1 MESDSKRDRGEKGV
15 KERTKIL
22 NHMIAKTDRTD
33 NELWLPLWM
42 HSYDTAG
49 VMEYLYHNW
58 VPPAAIKVIC
68 KDMGEEMGL
77 KVCLFLAYCHD
88 TAKMTY
94 VFQSNISEGVKIIRE
109 AIIQEGIKLIDP
121 KKLTNR
127 ISHSLCGEGI
137 LRKYGVPIG
146 ISVIVGSHHG
156 KTPDEC
162 SDEIEEKIEN
172 YGKDVFF
179 GQQRGKWEAIWKEW
193 LDTALEKSGFSSVE
207 ELPDISME
215 AQVILTGLLI
225 MADWIASNTYYFPL
239 IKTDCLGKDTDY
251 PKRVNN
257 AIERL
262 NLPEFW
268 IPGENDWGMDDALFE
283 ERFGFLPR
291 EVQHT
296 AMEIAQNTIEPGIFI
311 LEAQMGVGKT
321 EAALAMA
328 EILGQKAGSGGIFFG
343 LPTQAT
349 ANGLFPRLMKWAEQQ
364 SENVKLGIR
373 LAHGAV
379 ALNEDYQQLIKGSA
393 LSVGEDEE
401 NNLVVHSWFEGR
413 KVALLVDFVIGTID
427 QLLMAALNQRHVMLR
442 HLGLAGKVVIIDE
455 VHSYDS
461 YMMTFLE
468 RILNWLGAYHVPVI
482 VLSAT
487 LPQKYRFNLIQ
498 AYLNK
503 RNMNASADWCNAT
516 GYPLFTWTDGKQ
528 VCQKQMRL
536 DGKKEIVQVIR
547 IKDEECME
555 ILKNSLKDGGCAGI
569 ILNTVARAQDFAQK
583 IVECFPE
590 CEMIQMHSQFIIS
603 DRAEIER
610 EILKRAGK
618 NSTSEQRNKL
628 IIVGTQVLEQSL
640 DIDFD
645 VMITDLCPMD
655 LLLQRIGR
663 EHRHGGRI
671 RPFCLQLA
679 KCYVLTETRAVYD
692 EWLLQR
698 TLDKLPEQFCLP
710 DDIPVY
716 VQKVYAEPEECEK
729 NELWHRYDTNLKKL
743 KKEAERSLVGEPA
756 CEDETNPEFD
766 SIATWMSEGDPELTD
781 ASALAS
787 VRAGSPSIEV
797 LVLRK
802 KGDDICF
809 LPWQYGG
816 KRISADNIPSEE
828 ETKEILKQKLRLSS
842 IFSNEYNYKPVLKKL
857 RDDTDQ
863 YFAQWQ
869 YAPKLREELVL
880 LLDENL
886 CAELNKHHLHYDS
899 KTGLS
904 SRKEDKKK

>member
-262 NLPEFW
+262 NFPEFW

-296 AMEIAQNTIEPGIFI
+296 AMEIA
-311 LEAQMGVGKT
+311 
-321 EAALAMA
+321 
-328 EILGQKAGSGGIFFG
+328 
-343 LPTQAT
+343 
-349 ANGLFPRLMKWAEQQ
+349 
-364 SENVKLGIR
+364 
-373 LAHGAV
+373 
-379 ALNEDYQQLIKGSA
+379 
-393 LSVGEDEE
+393 
-401 NNLVVHSWFEGR
+401 
-413 KVALLVDFVIGTID
+413 
-427 QLLMAALNQRHVMLR
+427 
-442 HLGLAGKVVIIDE
+442 
-455 VHSYDS
+455 
-461 YMMTFLE
+461 
-468 RILNWLGAYHVPVI
+468 
-482 VLSAT
+482 
-487 LPQKYRFNLIQ
+487 
-498 AYLNK
+498 
-503 RNMNASADWCNAT
+503 
-516 GYPLFTWTDGKQ
+516 
-528 VCQKQMRL
+528 
-536 DGKKEIVQVIR
+536 
-547 IKDEECME
+547 
-555 ILKNSLKDGGCAGI
+555 
-569 ILNTVARAQDFAQK
+569 
-583 IVECFPE
+583 
-590 CEMIQMHSQFIIS
+590 
-603 DRAEIER
+603 
-610 EILKRAGK
+610 
-618 NSTSEQRNKL
+618 
-628 IIVGTQVLEQSL
+628 
-640 DIDFD
+640 
-645 VMITDLCPMD
+645 
-655 LLLQRIGR
+655 
-663 EHRHGGRI
+663 
-671 RPFCLQLA
+671 
-679 KCYVLTETRAVYD
+679 
-692 EWLLQR
+692 
-698 TLDKLPEQFCLP
+698 
-710 DDIPVY
+710 
-716 VQKVYAEPEECEK
+716 
-729 NELWHRYDTNLKKL
+729 
-743 KKEAERSLVGEPA
+743 
-756 CEDETNPEFD
+756 
-766 SIATWMSEGDPELTD
+766 
-781 ASALAS
+781 
-787 VRAGSPSIEV
+787 
-797 LVLRK
+797 
-802 KGDDICF
+802 
-809 LPWQYGG
+809 
-816 KRISADNIPSEE
+816 
-828 ETKEILKQKLRLSS
+828 
-842 IFSNEYNYKPVLKKL
+842 
-857 RDDTDQ
+857 
-863 YFAQWQ
+863 
-869 YAPKLREELVL
+869 
-880 LLDENL
+880 
-886 CAELNKHHLHYDS
+886 
-899 KTGLS
+899 
-904 SRKEDKKK
+904 